1 MARGHEVNMVTSE
14 RSATPGASLL
24 RRSGFTVEDGI
35 RVHWLPVPYSNNM
48 GYAQR
53 VWAFAHFAV
62 RSLAKVAAVDNDII
76 LATSTPL
83 TIAIPAVAG
92 QWLQRVP
99 MVFEVRD
106 LWPEVPILIGAIQG
120 RAPVAMAYWLER
132 FAYRHAQRVIALSPG
147 MAEGVVRCGY
157 PAERVSVIPNFA
169 HLDLFPAPREAG
181 EAFRRRYDW
190 LQDRPWVVYA
200 GTLGRA
206 NGVGYLARVAAAM
219 RRLWPEVRFLVVGT
233 GYEEPSIRDLAEKL
247 GVLSRNF
254 FMMAPIPKAETPA
267 LLSAASIATSVFANN
282 PAFWTNSANKFFDAL
297 AAGRPIA
304 INYGGWQAGLINET
318 GCGLVMPAG
327 DPDRAAVLLSEWL
340 ADAGRLQQAGEAAYR
355 LATTRFHPETVVDQF
370 QQVLEEALAA
380 TQATVP
386 VPLHQLEAPS
396 RSE

>member
-1 MARGHEVNMVTSE
+1 MVTSE
-14 RSATPGASLL
+14 RNTMPGISML

-35 RVHWLPVPYSNNM
+35 RVHWLPVPYSNHM
-48 GYAQR
+48 DYGHR

-62 RSLAKVAAVDNDII
+62 RSLARVAAFDSDIVF
-76 LATSTPL
+76 ATSTPL

-92 QWLQRVP
+92 VWWQHIP

-120 RAPVAMAYWLER
+120 RAPVAIAQWLER

-157 PAERVSVIPNFA
+157 PASWVSVIPNFA

-181 EAFRRRYDW
+181 ESFRRRFDW
-190 LQDRPWVVYA
+190 LQDRPLVVYA

-219 RRLWPEVRFLVVGT
+219 YRLWPEVRFVVVGT
-233 GYEEPSIRDLAEKL
+233 GYEELLVRDLAEQL
-247 GVLSRNF
+247 GVLGRNF
-254 FMMAPIPKAETPA
+254 FMMEPIPKEEAPA
-267 LLSAASIATSVFANN
+267 LLSAATMATSLFANN

-297 AAGRPIA
+297 AAGKPIA
-304 INYGGWQAGLINET
+304 INYGGWQADLIGET
-318 GCGLVMPAG
+318 GCGLAMPSG
-327 DPDRAAVLLSEWL
+327 DPDQAAVLLAEWL
-340 ADAGRLQQAGEAAYR
+340 ADAERLHQAGEAAYR
-355 LATTRFHPETVVDQF
+355 LATTRFHPETIVDQF
-370 QQVLEEALAA
+370 EQVLEGALAA
-380 TQATVP
+380 SRGHATAT
-386 VPLHQLEAPS
+386 LRELETPN